1 MRSMVMIALA
11 MLAFG
16 VQAQEEESTPCDN
29 VETEQQNYDCALYNK
44 NTAERELDTAY
55 ADLLDRVKDQYA
67 GKNAQINEVTAR
79 IKTAQQ
85 LWSKLRDADC
95 AVETFQNDK
104 GSKDFD
110 IALNTCLA
118 QRSDDRSEYL
128 QTLGSE

>member
-1 MRSMVMIALA
+1 MRTMVLITLA

-16 VQAQEEESTPCDN
+16 AQAQEEESTPCDN

-44 NTAERELDTAY
+44 NTAERELNSAY

-67 GKNAQINEVTAR
+67 GKTAQVNEATAR
-79 IKTAQQ
+79 IKAAEQ

-128 QTLGSE
+128 QSLVSE